1 MKGDLNQKLGC
12 NNCSLFMG
20 KRKFSSL
27 PQIFISDGQFIKS
40 ISEKQMIYKNDQW
53 KSIKKQSERQKIESS
68 SLKGQKMEYQLAN
81 KTKTSVENE
90 KGY

>member
-1 MKGDLNQKLGC
+1 
-12 NNCSLFMG
+12 
-20 KRKFSSL
+20 
-27 PQIFISDGQFIKS
+27 
-40 ISEKQMIYKNDQW
+40 MIYKKDQW
-53 KSIKKQSERQKIESS
+53 KCIKKQSERQKIESS

>member
-27 PQIFISDGQFIKS
+27 PQTFISDGQLIKS
-40 ISEKQMIYKNDQW
+40 ISEKQMIYKKDQW
-53 KSIKKQSERQKIESS
+53 KSIKKQSERQKIERSS
-68 SLKGQKMEYQLAN
+68 TKGQNKECLLAN
-81 KTKTSVENE
+81 KTKISAENE
-90 KGY
+90 KG